1 MDPQIDPDVFEK
13 FIPTTVSLIVTG
25 LISVIIGI
33 YFEKFKNK
41 IIFLKYKLFFQPLAT
56 TSQNEYWGEIA
67 VFHNKRIVKHLSF
80 VTVEIKNDSNNDID
94 NINVDIWTDN
104 ESQFLAVRGVYN
116 EIGNAILLDK
126 DYFNYYLDVLARNQQ
141 DLDDRNINPNHE
153 TPQQLISEIALVMAN
168 KKFHLPVFN
177 RHTSIT
183 LNFLVENFKGLQPP
197 VVVSVLHKSV
207 KLLKEEDKEKE
218 RKRRAIWTLAIGLSI
233 FIICFSLLLKFY
245 ADSTVEIYLC
255 GILGLTYSLFGL
267 AFYQL
272 GRFIKRF
279 FW

>member
-1 MDPQIDPDVFEK
+1 MDPQIDPDFFEK
-13 FIPTTVSLIVTG
+13 IIPATVSLIVTG
-25 LISVIIGI
+25 LICVIIGI

-56 TSQNEYWGEIA
+56 TSQNEYWGDIA

-80 VTVEIKNDSNNDID
+80 VTVEIKNDSNKDID

-104 ESQFLAVRGVYN
+104 ESQFLAVRGSYN

-126 DYFNYYLDVLARNQQ
+126 DYFNYFSDVLARNQQ
-141 DLDDRNINPNHE
+141 NIDARNLNPDHE
-153 TPQQLISEIALVMAN
+153 IPQQLMNEISFVMAN

-183 LNFLVENFKGLQPP
+183 LHLLVENFKGLKPQ

-207 KLLKEEDKEKE
+207 KLLKEEDREEE
-218 RKRRAIWTLAIGLSI
+218 RKRRTIWTLAIGLSI

-245 ADSTVEIYLC
+245 ADSTVEIILC

-267 AFYQL
+267 SFYQL